1 MRLGF
6 NAGDII
12 KAVRA
17 RPELAPVADDYE
29 PVDLEASAEEPESEH
44 S

>member
-17 RPELAPVADDYE
+17 RQELSPVADGFE
-29 PVDLEASAEEPESEH
+29 PLDLENSSEERNAERT
-44 S
+44 